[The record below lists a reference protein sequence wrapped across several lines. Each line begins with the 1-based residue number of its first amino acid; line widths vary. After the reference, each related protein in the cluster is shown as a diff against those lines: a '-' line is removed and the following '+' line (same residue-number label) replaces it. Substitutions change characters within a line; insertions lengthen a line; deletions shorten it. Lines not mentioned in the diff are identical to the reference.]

1 MIATTL
7 ILLCIPAAVEVT
19 IAPDQPIPFVYCD
32 DPLILEIYSDTDVQI
47 TGNLKFSSS
56 RSGERTEI
64 AITPFQV
71 YADSPY
77 WYVIE
82 EPPQARGYYTL
93 EVNLVCN
100 GEEYKKETR
109 FCRIDRPA
117 SLQHI
122 PLYAH
127 CGGDSE
133 ACVLTAAK
141 SVGIETIHFLASSE
155 FLNALT
161 DEASLLGLHLILSL
175 SPQQL
180 QQAPEYLAEVIEA
193 RCENIVRFEI
203 DCRDIEQECASLMDA
218 FRQTE
223 CPAGMALSVP
233 DAKYFS
239 QLMAQSPNLSPKHVS
254 LTSAEWPDASE
265 VHRIRYI
272 AAQYGIEGLQVH
284 VANPLWYPRSGQSA
298 AAFLQHFFEYR
309 SAGASHIGLNASV
322 FADDMGV
329 QEMLA
334 FLNGLALHFSGQA
347 YVGDCVVHSQ
357 VRAPLFRDGANWLAV
372 IWSKKTGDSINL
384 PVSGAT
390 NLELYDAF
398 GNLLKLDTSNE
409 TTVKIDCGPVP
420 VYLKGTGGA
429 LLGDAAANE
438 LNIQVRYFLAQGE
451 LVQNLPPTLVELV
464 QKAASESGSSS
475 GRLRFLE
482 LMSAIPGL
490 EEQWHTRQ
498 VPKHIIVPAI
508 LLITEMAKT
517 MAILEEDRGELFMDP
532 LRDTLSRTEE
542 SQSLYLTG
550 SAGTA
555 KSRERGDWILS
566 EVRRL
571 VEEAELM
578 EKAERKIEAGAIAA
592 LAEAR
597 GLCLKSAAQADV
609 PQEAPEILPQPE
621 IPAEIPEGE
630 GPEGELVPEG
640 ESAAPEVEMEVQPEL
655 KPQPAPEKKKSV
667 KEEKPEEK
675 AESTVSTPEEG
686 IHVVVAGDN
695 PYDIAR
701 KYKIKLDDL
710 LKWNQLT
717 KKSTIHI
724 GQKLII
730 RAAPEE

>member
-1 MIATTL
+1 
-7 ILLCIPAAVEVT
+7 
-19 IAPDQPIPFVYCD
+19 
-32 DPLILEIYSDTDVQI
+32 
-47 TGNLKFSSS
+47 
-56 RSGERTEI
+56 
-64 AITPFQV
+64 
-71 YADSPY
+71 
-77 WYVIE
+77 
-82 EPPQARGYYTL
+82 
-93 EVNLVCN
+93 
-100 GEEYKKETR
+100 
-109 FCRIDRPA
+109 
-117 SLQHI
+117 
-122 PLYAH
+122 
-127 CGGDSE
+127 
-133 ACVLTAAK
+133 
-141 SVGIETIHFLASSE
+141 
-155 FLNALT
+155 
-161 DEASLLGLHLILSL
+161 
-175 SPQQL
+175 
-180 QQAPEYLAEVIEA
+180 
-193 RCENIVRFEI
+193 
-203 DCRDIEQECASLMDA
+203 
-218 FRQTE
+218 
-223 CPAGMALSVP
+223 
-233 DAKYFS
+233 
-239 QLMAQSPNLSPKHVS
+239 
-254 LTSAEWPDASE
+254 
-265 VHRIRYI
+265 
-272 AAQYGIEGLQVH
+272 
-284 VANPLWYPRSGQSA
+284 
-298 AAFLQHFFEYR
+298 
-309 SAGASHIGLNASV
+309 
-322 FADDMGV
+322 
-329 QEMLA
+329 
-334 FLNGLALHFSGQA
+334 
-347 YVGDCVVHSQ
+347 
-357 VRAPLFRDGANWLAV
+357 
-372 IWSKKTGDSINL
+372 
-384 PVSGAT
+384 
-390 NLELYDAF
+390 
-398 GNLLKLDTSNE
+398 
-409 TTVKIDCGPVP
+409 
-420 VYLKGTGGA
+420 
-429 LLGDAAANE
+429 
-438 LNIQVRYFLAQGE
+438 
-451 LVQNLPPTLVELV
+451 
-464 QKAASESGSSS
+464 
-475 GRLRFLE
+475 
-482 LMSAIPGL
+482 
-490 EEQWHTRQ
+490 
-498 VPKHIIVPAI
+498 PAI